1 MHKDFS
7 NRFVHHDLIL
17 FLGYKLM
24 TSFHSLVDPL
34 LKWLAHHCVDDIS
47 NIVSW
52 KSISLPLLLRKRIHQ
67 YCEQPAKFKHGL
79 QFQTLK
85 VWNGDDLD
93 LFLLDAVVLS

>member
-67 YCEQPAKFKHGL
+67 YREQPAKIKHGL
-79 QFQTLK
+79 QFQTLEIRD
-85 VWNGDDLD
+85 GDYLD
-93 LFLLDAVVLS
+93 IFLLDAIALS

>member
-7 NRFVHHDLIL
+7 YRFVHHDLIL
-17 FLGYKLM
+17 FLGDKLM

-52 KSISLPLLLRKRIHQ
+52 KSISLPLLLWKRIHQ
-67 YCEQPAKFKHGL
+67 YREQPAKIKHGL
-79 QFQTLK
+79 QFQTLEIRD
-85 VWNGDDLD
+85 GDYLD
-93 LFLLDAVVLS
+93 IFLLDAVPLS